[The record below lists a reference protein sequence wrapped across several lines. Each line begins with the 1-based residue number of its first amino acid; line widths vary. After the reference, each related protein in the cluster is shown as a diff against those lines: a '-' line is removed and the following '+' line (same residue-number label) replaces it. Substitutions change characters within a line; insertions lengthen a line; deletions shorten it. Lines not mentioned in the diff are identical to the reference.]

1 MDSQLFETIWA
12 LISAFLSLSRQSD
25 SSFSASVTRTFKSNE
40 HASTSY
46 IGKRF
51 YQLGTGGDTERLRAC
66 MGSPVYDEEA
76 EVNHRCLITS
86 NVMCLAT
93 TAKCETFAETL
104 LSEDRR

>member
-1 MDSQLFETIWA
+1 MVLPA
-12 LISAFLSLSRQSD
+12 
-25 SSFSASVTRTFKSNE
+25 
-40 HASTSY
+40 
-46 IGKRF
+46 
-51 YQLGTGGDTERLRAC
+51 QLGTGGDTERLHVC

-93 TAKCETFAETL
+93 TAKYETFRTL